1 MAVQIARHSDCARVW
16 IADSSCFVHDERSC
30 SRAAS
35 SAWRA
40 EMRDFWLFRRICCLW
55 IDGEWLLCAF
65 VVEGILQGM
74 LAQCVVVC
82 HTDQVSK

>member
-1 MAVQIARHSDCARVW
+1 
-16 IADSSCFVHDERSC
+16 
-30 SRAAS
+30 
-35 SAWRA
+35 
-40 EMRDFWLFRRICCLW
+40 MRDFWLFRRICCLW

-82 HTDQVSK
+82 HTDQISE